1 MTTNDGQRP
10 DGADSV
16 SNPAPG
22 FFRTNRGIA
31 LLLLGLT
38 AALFFYIWTSDWALR
53 ELRDGFLLG
62 GFPLIA
68 VMLMAVTLLILLFD
82 GEARKAE
89 PDIAA
94 LKLQGVVV
102 VVCFLL
108 LMGLVFWSFDL
119 VGFAPAIAL
128 FIFLVSTGLGY
139 RPIWSAGLVA
149 IIVAALLRGIL
160 FALDV
165 EVEDGL
171 LWAALGGG
179 A

>member
-1 MTTNDGQRP
+1 MTTKDDQHP

-16 SNPAPG
+16 SNSAPG

-38 AALFFYIWTSDWALR
+38 AALFIYIWTSDWALR

-68 VMLMAVTLLILLFD
+68 VVLMAATLLILLFD

-89 PDIAA
+89 PEIVA
-94 LKLQGVVV
+94 LRLQGAVVV
-102 VVCFLL
+102 ISFLL
-108 LMGLVFWSFDL
+108 LMGLVFWSFEL
-119 VGFAPAIAL
+119 VGFAPAVAL

-139 RPIWSAGLVA
+139 RPVWSAGLVA
-149 IIVAALLRGIL
+149 VIVAGMLRGVL
-160 FALDV
+160 YALDV
-165 EVEDGL
+165 EIDDGL
-171 LWAALGGG
+171 LWAALGRG